1 MAEISIIVPVY
12 NVEEY
17 LENCIE
23 SILNQTFKDFELI
36 LVDDGSIDNSSDICD
51 EYEGK
56 DSRIRVIHK
65 INGGLSS
72 ARNAG
77 LEIACGKYI
86 GFIDSDD
93 SIHPRMYE
101 ILYDLIQTHNADISC
116 CDYERTDTLINCNYE
131 EIDSYEV
138 IEMDNIQAVNSLY
151 NMDTAIVLVVAWNKL
166 YRKELFK
173 DIRYEIGKI
182 HEDEFIAHKLLY
194 NSRKTIYTNSKLY
207 YYLQREGSITAKES
221 NNKKLDKITAL
232 SQRMKFLNEKK
243 LVNAFN
249 NSAGVYETYFFSFY
263 NKLISL
269 KISSDEYEII
279 KILQDDF
286 ISNLSLIFKSN
297 KIGKKSKLLYLMF
310 YINPKAYNIVH
321 NIRNNKMDKNI

>member
-1 MAEISIIVPVY
+1 MAEVSIIVPVY
-12 NVEEY
+12 NVERY
-17 LENCIE
+17 LEDCIE

-36 LVDDGSIDNSSDICD
+36 LIDDGSTDSSCEICD
-51 EYEGK
+51 EYKKK

-65 INGGLSS
+65 SNGGLSS
-72 ARNAG
+72 ARNIG
-77 LEIACGKYI
+77 LDVACGKYI
-86 GFIDSDD
+86 GFVDSDD

-116 CDYERTDTLINCNYE
+116 CDYKRTDTLINCNYE
-131 EIDSYEV
+131 EVDSYEA

-151 NMDTAIVLVVAWNKL
+151 NMDTAIILVVAWNKL
-166 YRKELFK
+166 YSKELFK

-194 NSRKTIYTNSKLY
+194 NSGKTIYANSKLY
-207 YYLQREGSITAKES
+207 YYLQREGSITSKEYD
-221 NNKKLDKITAL
+221 NKKLDKITAL

-249 NSAGVYETYFFSFY
+249 NSAWVYETYFFSFY
-263 NKLISL
+263 NELLSL
-269 KISSDEYEII
+269 KISSDKYEII

-286 ISNLSLIFKSN
+286 ISNLPLILKSN
-297 KIGKKSKLLYLMF
+297 KIGKKTKLLYLMF
-310 YINPKAYNIVH
+310 YINPKVYNIVH
-321 NIRNNKMDKNI
+321 NLMNNKMDKNT

>member
-12 NVEEY
+12 NVEKY
-17 LENCIE
+17 LENCID
-23 SILNQTFKDFELI
+23 SILNQTFKDYELI
-36 LVDDGSIDNSSDICD
+36 LVDDGSTDKSGDICD
-51 EYEGK
+51 KYEKK
-56 DSRIRVIHK
+56 DIRIKVIHK
-65 INGGLSS
+65 SNEGLSS
-72 ARNAG
+72 ARNIG
-77 LEIACGKYI
+77 LDMACGKYI

-101 ILYDLIQTHNADISC
+101 ILYDLIQTYKADISC
-116 CDYERTDTLINCNYE
+116 CDYKKTDTLINDNYE
-131 EIDSYEV
+131 DVDSYEV
-138 IEMDNIQAVNSLY
+138 IEMDNIESVNSLY

-166 YRKELFK
+166 YSKELFK

-207 YYLQREGSITAKES
+207 YYLQREGSITSKES

-232 SQRMKFLNEKK
+232 SQRMKFLNEKN

-249 NSAGVYETYFFSFY
+249 NSAWVYETYFFSFY
-263 NKLISL
+263 NEFLSL

-286 ISNLSLIFKSN
+286 ISNLSLILKSN
-297 KIGKKSKLLYLMF
+297 KIGKKSKLLYLIF

-321 NIRNNKMDKNI
+321 NIMNNKMDKNI